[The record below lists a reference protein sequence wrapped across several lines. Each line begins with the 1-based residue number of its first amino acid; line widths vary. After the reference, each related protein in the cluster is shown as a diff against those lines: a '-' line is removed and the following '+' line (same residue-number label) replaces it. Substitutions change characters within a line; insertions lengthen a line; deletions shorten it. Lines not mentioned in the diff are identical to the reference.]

1 MFRFLPQVS
10 GCPLQTSQRTIQLQ
24 TGYSETG
31 ATPTVNTNTAPPR
44 EVAGSSRGF
53 TTVDMEKRSMFSC
66 ELCEVKYARLGGT
79 AGAPGEQEPLGM
91 MEHIQVL
98 NNYDDLTIAFLQEVM
113 MFKVRR
119 SCHAMVEQDIDAL
132 KETDYLSRVD
142 MLHCSVCNVYISTSA
157 TSVKSHVDSVKHHD
171 NKQLQGDRF
180 SLTFL

>member
-1 MFRFLPQVS
+1 
-10 GCPLQTSQRTIQLQ
+10 
-24 TGYSETG
+24 
-31 ATPTVNTNTAPPR
+31 
-44 EVAGSSRGF
+44 
-53 TTVDMEKRSMFSC
+53 MFSC
-66 ELCEVKYARLGGT
+66 ELCEVKYARLE
-79 AGAPGEQEPLGM
+79 ALQEHLESRSHWDM

-171 NKQLQGDRF
+171 NKQSFCYRQKRQCLEKAAVMMDLLKPQFQQYREGGNPF
-180 SLTFL
+180 E